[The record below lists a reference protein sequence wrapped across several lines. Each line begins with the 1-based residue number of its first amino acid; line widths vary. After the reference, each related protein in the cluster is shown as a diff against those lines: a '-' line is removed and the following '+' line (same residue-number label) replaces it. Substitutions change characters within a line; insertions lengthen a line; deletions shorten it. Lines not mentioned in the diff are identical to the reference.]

1 MNIAVTRKNT
11 FFMDEGMILMKKLT
25 WQGLFS

>member
-1 MNIAVTRKNT
+1 MNIDMRRKNT
-11 FFMDEGMILMKKLT
+11 FFMDDGMILMKKLT

>member
-1 MNIAVTRKNT
+1 MNIAVKRKKS

>member
-1 MNIAVTRKNT
+1 MNIAIIRKNT
-11 FFMDEGMILMKKLT
+11 FFMDDGVILMKKLT

>member
-1 MNIAVTRKNT
+1 MNIDTRRKNT
-11 FFMDEGMILMKKLT
+11 FFMDDGMILMKKLT